1 MGKVEAILVVL
12 LIILIL
18 FGSKKI
24 PDLARSI
31 GESVK
36 ELKNGFNGDN
46 SSKKSETD
54 NKEKEDSSEK

>member
-1 MGKVEAILVVL
+1 MGKLEAVLVVL

-36 ELKNGFNGDN
+36 ELKNGFSGEGGN
-46 SSKKSETD
+46 KKTET
-54 NKEKEDSSEK
+54 KEEDKDKEDS